1 MRMCIDYTQL
11 NNVTVMNC
19 YPMPRINFLSDNL
32 KGATIFSEIYLRS
45 GYHQLRSRATE
56 ICRTTYQT
64 RYNHYEFLVMSFG
77 LNNYFPTFMDLMTRV
92 FGPYLDSFVIIFID
106 DLLVYSRSHSEH
118 VSFQDSALDFE
129 RLTSL
134 CQLLILRNLSR
145 VCNIIRE
152 RGF

>member
-1 MRMCIDYTQL
+1 
-11 NNVTVMNC
+11 
-19 YPMPRINFLSDNL
+19 
-32 KGATIFSEIYLRS
+32 
-45 GYHQLRSRATE
+45 
-56 ICRTTYQT
+56 
-64 RYNHYEFLVMSFG
+64 MSFG
-77 LNNYFPTFMDLMTRV
+77 LNNYFPTFMDLMTSV

-118 VSFQDSALDFE
+118 VSFEDSALDFE

-145 VCNIIRE
+145 VCNIIRA